1 MRFNFVGACATFA
14 LPLSGL
20 ALALGACLPHP
31 DGDYEDFLGATASYR
46 GADIGA
52 GDGGGGGISDAG
64 IGVVAKEGKYL
75 AACLASLS
83 GTRADKAL
91 RFYAETKFTPSED
104 GTTGTLGLVL
114 YPFPVAN
121 TVFDKANTVGEP
133 IDVGQLPVA
142 ADAKFNG
149 VVAKSNIT
157 KEANTISPRDIVIEN
172 TKIAGLYSSEGT
184 FCSSFDTTVTAPITQ
199 PIVAKCT
206 YIPLET
212 GATYEVLVPTGDS
225 VKSAIIAGGVEL
237 TPEKFGCAN

>member
-1 MRFNFVGACATFA
+1 MRFNFVGACAS
-14 LPLSGL
+14 LSGL
-20 ALALGACLPHP
+20 ALAALAAAACIPHP
-31 DGDYEDFLGATASYR
+31 DGDYEDYLGATESLR
-46 GADIGA
+46 NGDIGVE
-52 GDGGGGGISDAG
+52 GGGGGVGDAG
-64 IGVVAKEGKYL
+64 IGVVAKDGQYL

-91 RFYAETKFTPSED
+91 RFYAETKFTPSAD

-114 YPFPVAN
+114 YPFPVEN
-121 TVFDKANTVGEP
+121 TVFSKANVVGEP

-142 ADAKFNG
+142 ADARFSG
-149 VVAKSNIT
+149 VVARSSIT
-157 KEANTISPRDIVIEN
+157 RAANTISPRDIVIEN
-172 TKIAGLYSSEGT
+172 TKLAGIYSSEGN

-237 TPEKFGCAN
+237 TPEKFGCAQ

>member
-1 MRFNFVGACATFA
+1 MRFNFLGACAHLA

-20 ALALGACLPHP
+20 VVALGACIPHP

-46 GADIGA
+46 A
-52 GDGGGGGISDAG
+52 GDDAGGGGGGVGDAG
-64 IGVVAKEGKYL
+64 IGVVAKEGQYL

-91 RFYAETKFTPSED
+91 RFYAETKFTPSSD

-121 TVFDKANTVGEP
+121 TVFSKVNVVGEP

-142 ADAKFNG
+142 ADARFSG

-157 KEANTISPRDIVIEN
+157 KDANTISPRDIVIEN
-172 TKIAGLYSSEGT
+172 TKIAGIYSSEGN

-212 GATYEVLVPTGDS
+212 GAAYEVLVPSGAST
-225 VKSAIIAGGVEL
+225 KSAIVAGGVEL
-237 TPEKFGCAN
+237 TPEKFGCAP